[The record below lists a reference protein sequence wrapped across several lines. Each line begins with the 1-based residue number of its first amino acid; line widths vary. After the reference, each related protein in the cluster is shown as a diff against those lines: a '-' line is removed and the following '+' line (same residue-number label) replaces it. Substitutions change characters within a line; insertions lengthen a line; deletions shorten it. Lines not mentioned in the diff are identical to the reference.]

1 MLASGCLA
9 RKDPMPQT
17 LPFISAAQRLRGGRE
32 RRPQA
37 PAATRI
43 VTPIAA
49 ARAQTLADFEREV
62 HAVREAIFRLADTA
76 HEFVSHEYTQLHVSL
91 QIVSNELGQIE
102 RVLAETNAAAPSESA
117 RAS

>member
-1 MLASGCLA
+1 
-9 RKDPMPQT
+9 MPQT
-17 LPFISAAQRLRGGRE
+17 PPFISAARRLRGGRG

-37 PAATRI
+37 LAATRT
-43 VTPIAA
+43 VTPITA
-49 ARAQTLADFEREV
+49 ARAQTLADFENEV

-102 RVLAETNAAAPSESA
+102 RVLAETRVAAPSDAA

>member
-1 MLASGCLA
+1 
-9 RKDPMPQT
+9 MPQT
-17 LPFISAAQRLRGGRE
+17 LPFISAARRRRNGRT

-37 PAATRI
+37 PDAARV
-43 VTPIAA
+43 VTPIDAA
-49 ARAQTLADFEREV
+49 GAQTLADFENEV

-102 RVLAETNAAAPSESA
+102 RVLAETRVAAPSDAA